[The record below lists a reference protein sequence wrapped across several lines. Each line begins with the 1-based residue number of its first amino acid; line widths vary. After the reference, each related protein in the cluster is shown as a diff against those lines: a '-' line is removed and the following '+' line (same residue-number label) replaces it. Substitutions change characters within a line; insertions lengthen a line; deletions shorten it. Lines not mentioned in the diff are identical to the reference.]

1 MTATDPH
8 GEAGGVPPEPQSAQP
23 QSPQPPAAEYQP
35 APQAPAQPHPQAH
48 PQQQWSDPAAVAAA
62 DPRRKSP
69 VLACILSA
77 MPGLGQV
84 YVGYYRQGFIH
95 ATVVAAVISVLNI
108 ASNNS
113 PLVPLFGMFLPFFW
127 LYNIVDAGRRAT
139 FYNQALAGVDGV
151 DIPPEM
157 ALPSPGGSVAGG
169 VILIAF
175 GAVLLS
181 HTVFD
186 YSLEWLEDWWP
197 AIPVIFG
204 IWLVVRGMKDRQ
216 E

>member
-8 GEAGGVPPEPQSAQP
+8 GEAGGVPQQP
-23 QSPQPPAAEYQP
+23 QSTPAQPPAAAPQP
-35 APQAPAQPHPQAH
+35 APQAPAQPHPQAQ

-95 ATVVAAVISVLNI
+95 VAVVAAVIAVLNVS
-108 ASNNS
+108 ANNS
-113 PLVPLFGMFLPFFW
+113 PLIPLFGIFLPFFW

-139 FYNQALAGVDGV
+139 FYNQALAGVEGV
-151 DIPPEM
+151 KIPQEM
-157 ALPSPGGSVAGG
+157 ELPSPGGSVAGG
-169 VILIAF
+169 VILISF
-175 GAVLLS
+175 GIVLLS
-181 HTVFD
+181 HTVLD

-204 IWLVVRGMKDRQ
+204 VWLVARGMKDRQ
-216 E
+216 K